1 MVTTRMQSKHFSSP
15 RELIVPSSHF
25 LSSPP
30 RPPHHNSVTK
40 KAVSEVGEVAKN
52 LSDERSCDS
61 SVAPSSAGSVSR
73 KKNPAPSNASSV
85 SHKVDC
91 AIIKILTNNWK
102 FEEWAKFACDQA
114 AAFGEKKTPA
124 YKAATNRKDRLKTL
138 KEKNPSEFFELCE
151 HQRDSLA
158 ATKTPTAAT
167 PQELNSFGFPSPLLL
182 AVIQQVTTPTS
193 LSEDNICENA
203 SSIQEIVNKTA
214 SNTRVWYL
222 RTARSAILYTTRGA
236 YLCKPE
242 VHIFC
247 SQKCISFFARGAYL
261 L

>member
-1 MVTTRMQSKHFSSP
+1 MVTTRTQSKHLSSP
-15 RELIVPSSHF
+15 RQVIVPSSHP

-30 RPPHHNSVTK
+30 RPPHRNSVTK
-40 KAVSEVGEVAKN
+40 KAVSEAGEVAKD
-52 LSDERSCDS
+52 LSFESSDERSCDS

-73 KKNPAPSNASSV
+73 KKNPARSNASSV
-85 SHKVDC
+85 SHEVDC
-91 AIIKILTNNWK
+91 AIIKFLTNNCK
-102 FEEWAKFACDQA
+102 FEEWAKFAGDRA
-114 AAFGEKKTPA
+114 AVFGEKKTAA

-138 KEKNPSEFFELCE
+138 KERNPSEFFELCE
-151 HQRDSLA
+151 HQRASLA

-214 SNTRVWYL
+214 SNTRV
-222 RTARSAILYTTRGA
+222 
-236 YLCKPE
+236 
-242 VHIFC
+242 
-247 SQKCISFFARGAYL
+247 
-261 L
+261 

>member
-1 MVTTRMQSKHFSSP
+1 MQFSTLSMVTTRMQSKHLSSP

-73 KKNPAPSNASSV
+73 KKNPARSNASSV

-91 AIIKILTNNWK
+91 AIIKFLTDNCK
-102 FEEWAKFACDQA
+102 LEEWAKFAGDRA
-114 AAFGEKKTPA
+114 TVFGKKKTPV
-124 YKAATNRKDRLKTL
+124 YKAATNQKDRLKTL
-138 KEKNPSEFFELCE
+138 KERNPSEFFELCE
-151 HQRDSLA
+151 HQRASLA
-158 ATKTPTAAT
+158 APKTPTAAT
-167 PQELNSFGFPSPLLL
+167 PQEPNSFGFPSPLPL

-193 LSEDNICENA
+193 LSKDKLVKTLSPSIERMA
-203 SSIQEIVNKTA
+203 SRSHMPHGLLMR
-214 SNTRVWYL
+214 SGGMYL
-222 RTARSAILYTTRGA
+222 SLTFSG
-236 YLCKPE
+236 E
-242 VHIFC
+242 
-247 SQKCISFFARGAYL
+247 L
-261 L
+261 LVFLVVSLL